1 MLIGEHIGLRAIE
14 RDDLRQ
20 LMDWRNRPDFRRH
33 FREHREIGMESQQA
47 WFERMSADLAT
58 LMFAIVDRGDGRLLG
73 ASGLCFI
80 DWVNRN
86 CDLSLYIGDD
96 GVYIDDR
103 YAPDAARTTLAYAFG
118 ELGMH
123 RIWVEIY
130 DFDTPKQKLLEV
142 LGFQLEGRH
151 REHHFAE
158 GRYHDSL
165 FYGLLAADWQA
176 AQGG

>member
-1 MLIGEHIGLRAIE
+1 
-14 RDDLRQ
+14 
-20 LMDWRNRPDFRRH
+20 
-33 FREHREIGMESQQA
+33 
-47 WFERMSADLAT
+47 
-58 LMFAIVDRGDGRLLG
+58 MFAIVDLADGRLLG

-80 DWVNRN
+80 DPVNRN

-103 YAPDAARTTLAYAFG
+103 YAPDAARTTLEYGFG

-130 DFDTPKQKLLEV
+130 EFDTAKRRLLEE

-158 GRYHDSL
+158 GGYHDSL
-165 FYGLLAADWQA
+165 FYGLLASEWSA
-176 AQGG
+176 AQGS

>member
-1 MLIGEHIGLRAIE
+1 MLTGEHISLRTIE

-20 LMDWRNRPDFRRH
+20 LMDWRNRPDFRRY
-33 FREHREIGMESQQA
+33 FREYREIGMESQQA
-47 WFERMSADLAT
+47 WFERMTADTRT
-58 LMFAIVDRGDGRLLG
+58 LMFAVVDRADGRLLG

-96 GVYIDDR
+96 GVYVDGR
-103 YAPDAARTTLAYAFG
+103 YAPDAARTTIAYGFD
-118 ELGMH
+118 ELGMN

-130 DFDTPKQKLLEV
+130 EFDLPKQKLLGE

-151 REHHFAE
+151 REHHFAD

-165 FYGLLAADWQA
+165 FYGLLASEWRA
-176 AQGG
+176 